1 MELQLIVEEEER
13 AGPDSGADR
22 HEEPLQLSWSPATCW
37 PSLQQFPSQASWKGR
52 HRGWCRVRLDHR
64 DRSPCFVDSLFK
76 AWGGRG
82 GLSFNEV
89 VEISSY
95 FKLILYFHI
104 ASREGGLSFSELVKI
119 DGNLGKIVFGVHGQ
133 FPF

>member
-1 MELQLIVEEEER
+1 MRSRCSSL
-13 AGPDSGADR
+13 G
-22 HEEPLQLSWSPATCW
+22 
-37 PSLQQFPSQASWKGR
+37 LQQPAGLHCSSSQ
-52 HRGWCRVRLDHR
+52 VRQVGKAATADGAEYDWIIS

-133 FPF
+133 FPFRQFFP